1 MKTNK
6 LIILSFFLLAF
17 VSTTFAQGFIE
28 GTVYEQSANGERTP
42 LPGVNVYWKIAN
54 VGTVTDEQGHYSIEL
69 HPTYKC
75 LVFSFVGY
83 ENDTVHHMAEPQHY
97 DHVMSTPLTLDEV
110 EIAARQKAQYVN
122 TIDPHHIEHIT
133 GEALRRCACCS
144 LAESFETNASVDVA
158 YADAVTGAK
167 QIELLGLSGLY
178 TQMMTENM
186 PNFRGLASAF
196 GLSYVP
202 GTWMHGIS
210 VSKGTSSVRNG
221 FESISG
227 QINVEYKEPED
238 NKSEKLFFNLFSNT
252 MAMTEFNFN
261 TRFKLG
267 KRDGLLLLGHVGF
280 NPMKMD
286 GNNDGFMDDPVTKNY
301 SVFLRYNHPNT
312 GHFGC
317 KLGVKALK
325 ENRLSGQMDFD
336 PEKRLD
342 AGYNLYGIGINTER
356 YEAFA
361 KTGFIFDRPET
372 SLGIQQQ
379 LTYHKMDSYYGLKD
393 YNATQLSYYANILFD
408 SYIVNT
414 NHKYSIGASYSYDN
428 YDERL
433 NDSLMQR
440 VEQVPGAF
448 AEYVFSDNHHWTVIG
463 GFRADYNTYYD
474 RLFYTPRLHVRFRT
488 DNELALRLS
497 AGKGYRSPNVLAEN
511 STILASSRQLLF
523 LDTPKMEEAWNFGLN
538 LSKHFDVGEKEIQL
552 LVDVYRTDFVNQIV
566 IDRDADAHQI
576 RIYNLDGKSYSNCAQ
591 IQVDYELFKNFDVSA
606 AFRFTDVKMT
616 INDTLREKPFVNRY
630 KGLLTLSYAPGTWQF
645 DLITQFNG
653 DSRIPDLSGNATAL
667 AENQVRDR
675 SPFYVMMN
683 AQITKKLGEHWEIYA
698 GGENLTNYKQS
709 HPLVAANNPFGN
721 DFDAAMVWGPLSGI
735 RGYLGVRF
743 QVK

>member
-1 MKTNK
+1 MKNIK
-6 LIILSFFLLAF
+6 SLLILSFLSF
-17 VSTTFAQGFIE
+17 VTFGFAQNVIE
-28 GTVYEQSANGERTP
+28 GTVYEQVNGKKQP
-42 LPGVNVYWKIAN
+42 LQGVNVYWKIAN
-54 VGTVTDEQGHYSIEL
+54 VGTDTDEHGHYSIEI

-83 ENDTVHHMAEPQHY
+83 ENDTVHHMAKPQHY
-97 DHVMSTPLTLDEV
+97 DHVMSTPLTLSEV
-110 EIAARQKAQYVN
+110 EVAARQKAQYVN
-122 TIDPHHIEHIT
+122 TIDPRHIEHIT

-196 GLSYVP
+196 GLGYVP

-221 FESISG
+221 YESISG
-227 QINVEYKEPED
+227 QINVDFKEPKD
-238 NKSEKLFFNLFSNT
+238 DHSEKVFVNGFVNS
-252 MAMTEFNFN
+252 MAMTELNFN
-261 TRFKLG
+261 TRVNVG
-267 KRDGLLLLGHVGF
+267 ERDGLLLLGHVGHNF
-280 NPMKMD
+280 MKMD
-286 GNNDGFMDDPVTKNY
+286 GNGDGFLDDPVTTQY
-301 SVFLRYNHPNT
+301 SAFLRYNHPNT

-325 ENRLSGQMDFD
+325 ENRLSGQMDGD
-336 PEKRLD
+336 
-342 AGYNLYGIGINTER
+342 YGIGINTER

-361 KTGFIFDRPET
+361 KTGFIFNRPET

-379 LTYHKMDSYYGLKD
+379 VTYHKLDSYFGLKD
-393 YNATQLSYYANILFD
+393 YDATQLSYYVNVLFD
-408 SYIVNT
+408 SYIVNAH
-414 NHKYSIGASYSYDN
+414 HKYSVGASYSYDR
-428 YDERL
+428 YDEYQNFLFTTLDAAPER
-433 NDSLMQR
+433 R

-448 AEYVFSDNHHWTVIG
+448 AEYVFSDDHHWTAIA
-463 GFRADYNTYYD
+463 GFRADYNSYYD
-474 RLFYTPRLHVRFRT
+474 KVYYTPRLHVRFRGH
-488 DNELALRLS
+488 DELAVRLS

-511 STILASSRQLLF
+511 STIMASSRAIQF
-523 LDTPKMEEAWNFGLN
+523 LDVPKMEEAWNYGVN

-552 LVDVYRTDFVNQIV
+552 LVDAYRTDFINQIV
-566 IDRDADAHQI
+566 LDRDADAHEI

-653 DSRIPDLSGNATAL
+653 DSRIPDLSGNATAV
-667 AENQVRDR
+667 ADGQVMER
-675 SPFYVMMN
+675 SPFYVIMN
-683 AQITKKLGEHWEIYA
+683 TQVTKKFGDHWELYF

-709 HPLVAANNPFGN
+709 NPIVAASEPFGN
-721 DFDAAMVWGPLSGI
+721 DFDASMVWGPLSGI
-735 RGYLGVRF
+735 RGYLGFRF
-743 QVK
+743 QLK

>member
-1 MKTNK
+1 MKTIK
-6 LIILSFFLLAF
+6 TTLITLFLLIFA
-17 VSTTFAQGFIE
+17 SSTFAQGIIE
-28 GTVYEQSANGERTP
+28 GTVYEQNENGEKTP
-42 LPGVNVYWKIAN
+42 LPGVNVYWKICN
-54 VGTVTDEQGHYSIEL
+54 VGTVTDENGHYSIEI

-83 ENDTVHHMAEPQHY
+83 ENDTVHHMATPQHY
-97 DHVMSTPLTLDEV
+97 DHVMTKALTLSEV

-122 TIDPHHIEHIT
+122 TLDPRHIEHIT

-167 QIELLGLSGLY
+167 QIELLGLSGVY

-196 GLSYVP
+196 GLGYVP

-210 VSKGTSSVRNG
+210 VSKGASSVRNG
-221 FESISG
+221 YESISG
-227 QINVEYKEPED
+227 QINVEYKEPEED
-238 NKSEKLFFNLFSNT
+238 HSEKYYFNLFANT

-261 TRFKLG
+261 TRFNVG
-267 KRDGLLLLGHVGF
+267 KKDGILLLGHVGH
-280 NPMKMD
+280 NHMKMD
-286 GNNDGFMDDPVTKNY
+286 GNGDGFLDDPIVTQY

-325 ENRLSGQMDFD
+325 ENRVSGQMDG
-336 PEKRLD
+336 PYR
-342 AGYNLYGIGINTER
+342 IGINTER

-379 LTYHKMDSYYGLKD
+379 VTYHKLNSFYGLKD
-393 YNATQLSYYANILFD
+393 YDATQLSYYANVLFD
-408 SYIVNT
+408 SYIVNDH
-414 NHKYSIGASYSYDN
+414 HKYSIGASYSYDK
-428 YDERL
+428 YDEMWI
-433 NDSLMQR
+433 DSTMKR
-440 VEQVPGAF
+440 IEHVPGAF
-448 AEYVFSDNHHWTVIG
+448 AEYVFSDEHHWTVIG
-463 GFRADYNTYYD
+463 GFRADYNSYYD

-488 DNELALRLS
+488 ESELALRLS

-511 STILASSRQLLF
+511 STMLASSREIVFVDQAEK
-523 LDTPKMEEAWNFGLN
+523 PKMEEAWNYGVN
-538 LSKHFDVGEKEIQL
+538 ISKHFDVGEKEIQL
-552 LVDVYRTDFVNQIV
+552 LVDAYRTDFVNQIV

-576 RIYNLDGKSYSNCAQ
+576 LIYNLKGKSYSNCAQ
-591 IQVDYELFKNFDVSA
+591 IQVDYELFKDFDISA
-606 AFRFTDVKMT
+606 AFRYTDVKMT

-653 DSRIPDLSGNATAL
+653 DSRVPSLKGNETAV
-667 AENQVRDR
+667 NDGQDIGR
-675 SPFYVMMN
+675 SPFYVIMN
-683 AQITKKLGEHWEIYA
+683 AQVTKKLGKYWEIYA
-698 GGENLTNYKQS
+698 GGENLTNYKQD
-709 HPLVAANNPFGN
+709 HPIVSASDPYNE
-721 DFDAAMVWGPLSGI
+721 DFDASMVWGPLSGI
-735 RGYLGVRF
+735 RAYLGVRF